1 MENPADSIES
11 AEQDVATRKATVR
24 AQYDV
29 LQAKLR
35 EQASSPKVIGGV
47 LAGAIALGYL
57 IMGGRGKQK
66 RVVVTEKKSGTLSTM
81 LDMAR
86 TLAPLLGSLH
96 AARQA
101 KSAKKTV
108 AKATGTA
115 PVPPD
120 AEVQMPGQKTP

>member
-1 MENPADSIES
+1 MQNPADSIET
-11 AEQDVATRKATVR
+11 AEQDVASRKAMAR
-24 AQYDV
+24 AQYDA
-29 LQAKLR
+29 LQTKLR

-57 IMGGRGKQK
+57 VLGGRGKQK
-66 RVVVTEKKSGTLSTM
+66 RVVVTEKRSGAWSMM
-81 LDMAR
+81 LDTAR
-86 TLAPLLGSLH
+86 TLVPLLGSLH

-115 PVPPD
+115 PVPHD
-120 AEVQMPGQKTP
+120 AEVQTPGQGTP

>member
-1 MENPADSIES
+1 MENPADSIAS
-11 AEQDVATRKATVR
+11 AEQDVAARKAMVR

-35 EQASSPKVIGGV
+35 QQASSPKVIGGV

-57 IMGGRGKQK
+57 VIGGRSKQK
-66 RVVVTEKKSGTLSTM
+66 RVVVTEKRTGTWSMM
-81 LDMAR
+81 LDTAR

-108 AKATGTA
+108 AKATGTT
-115 PVPPD
+115 PVPHD
-120 AEVQMPGQKTP
+120 AEADTPEAGKP

>member
-1 MENPADSIES
+1 MQNPADSIES
-11 AEQDVATRKATVR
+11 AERDVAARKAMVR
-24 AQYDV
+24 AQYDA
-29 LQAKLR
+29 LQTKLR
-35 EQASSPKVIGGV
+35 EQASSPKVIVGV

-57 IMGGRGKQK
+57 MLGGRGKQR
-66 RVVVTEKKSGTLSTM
+66 RVVVTEKKSGALSMM
-81 LDMAR
+81 LDAAR

-120 AEVQMPGQKTP
+120 AEVHTPGADTR